1 MKTVFKS
8 IGLSMLSI
16 FAALLICLPLNHLYK
31 TLEPTGKIIEIIIV
45 FVIMCV
51 ILYCGFRQINKE

>member
-16 FAALLICLPLNHLYK
+16 FAALLICLPLNRLYK
-31 TLEPTGKIIEIIIV
+31 TLEATGKIIEIIIV

-51 ILYCGFRQINKE
+51 ILYCGFKQINKE